1 MSSSC
6 LICFTPKS
14 VLQSPVL
21 FACST
26 RCVTS
31 QTVSIYV
38 YWCFWSNYFLVY
50 VPGCTPLHWA
60 AIRGNLEACTV
71 LVQAGDLEDL
81 LAKESTGCT
90 PFQLASDKG
99 HRHVAFFLVRPQFHP
114 LFLVLLLDVVFT
126 LWVDVV
132 SVVMLAKH
140 TLIVLTCSQINVTMT
155 LFCRLPLG
163 V

>member
-1 MSSSC
+1 M
-6 LICFTPKS
+6 
-14 VLQSPVL
+14 
-21 FACST
+21 
-26 RCVTS
+26 
-31 QTVSIYV
+31 
-38 YWCFWSNYFLVY
+38 
-50 VPGCTPLHWA
+50 
-60 AIRGNLEACTV
+60 